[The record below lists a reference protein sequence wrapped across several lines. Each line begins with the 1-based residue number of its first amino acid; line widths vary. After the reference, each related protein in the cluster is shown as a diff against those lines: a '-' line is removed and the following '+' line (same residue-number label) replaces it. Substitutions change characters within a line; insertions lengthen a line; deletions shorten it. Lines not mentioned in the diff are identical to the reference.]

1 MNAFLT
7 FPDCHRRGGVER
19 IMVECA
25 NFLAARSHDVSV
37 LSAAFDQHV
46 LLPNVREC
54 LVPVAAQG
62 TVSRLKQYRAA
73 AAEQLACH
81 RQQAK
86 PKSSVHA
93 AFGVTSP
100 PDGVLWVQSV
110 HAEWIRI
117 ARASRGIVGRLKQ
130 RLNPFHPYILGLE
143 RDYYSGRQY
152 RKLIALTPRVKQEL
166 IDHYA
171 VPAADI
177 EILPNG
183 FNDQEFSP
191 HRRARERH
199 AIRAELNCRDDDR
212 VLLFVA
218 NELERKGFF
227 PLVHALASLKN
238 PQLKLFVVGKV
249 SLDPHQSL
257 LSRLGVAAQVRCLGP
272 SSDVG
277 RYFAAADLFVLPTY
291 YEAWGLVIVEALA
304 TGIPVL
310 TSKLAG
316 AAAAVQPEIG
326 AGALLDDPKDPAE
339 IAAALTQLLA
349 APTPDPDRISQSVE
363 SYRWSK
369 LLVNYEAILAQC
381 IS

>member
-25 NFLAARSHDVSV
+25 NFLATRGHDVSV
-37 LSAAFDQHV
+37 LSAAFDKNV
-46 LLPNVREC
+46 LHPAAHEC
-54 LVPVAAQG
+54 IVPVTAQG
-62 TVSRLKQYRAA
+62 TVARLKQYRAA
-73 AAEQLACH
+73 AAEQLA
-81 RQQAK
+81 RRRKEAK

-143 RDYYSGRQY
+143 RDYYRGRQY

-166 IDHYA
+166 IEHYA

-183 FNDQEFSP
+183 YNDQEFNP
-191 HRRARERH
+191 QRRLRERH
-199 AIRAELNCRDDDR
+199 AVRTELGCTADDK

-227 PLVHALASLKN
+227 PLAHALASLKN

-257 LSRLGVAAQVRCLGP
+257 LSRLGIAGQVRCLGP
-272 SSDVG
+272 SADVG

-304 TGIPVL
+304 TGVPVL

-316 AAAAVQPEIG
+316 ASAAVQTELG
-326 AGALLDDPKDPAE
+326 AGALLDDPKDPAQ
-339 IAAALTQLLA
+339 IAAALTQLFA
-349 APTPDPDRISQSVE
+349 VPAPDPQRLAQSVE
-363 SYRWSK
+363 PYRWST
-369 LLVNYEAILAQC
+369 LLLQYENILAQNV
-381 IS
+381 S